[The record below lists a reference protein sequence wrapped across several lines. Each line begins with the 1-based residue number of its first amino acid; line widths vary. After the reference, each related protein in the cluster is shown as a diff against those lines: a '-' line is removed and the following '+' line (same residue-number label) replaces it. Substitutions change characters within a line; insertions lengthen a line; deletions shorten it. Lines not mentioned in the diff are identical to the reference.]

1 MHRRFPCSS
10 GPDST
15 QSTHHEVNGHAVWKH
30 DTPAIIIVDITRPH
44 WPCSLDQGT
53 AGFYAHT
60 PGTTAAWSHLRC
72 RVGHTGGTTSRQHHF
87 ASVPQRRI
95 PLQLECYEGIAVQFP
110 DSEDRWHAY
119 SFGPSLP
126 VWYDANPPA
135 PVEHQD
141 CSRRGTTKHPMLLLM
156 ATPLGSC
163 KVTCCGYPLMPRRR
177 PEELPSTV

>member
-15 QSTHHEVNGHAVWKH
+15 QTTHHEVNGHAVWKY

-72 RVGHTGGTTSRQHHF
+72 RVGRTGGDDITPASLCVRTTTT
-87 ASVPQRRI
+87 
-95 PLQLECYEGIAVQFP
+95 
-110 DSEDRWHAY
+110 DS
-119 SFGPSLP
+119 
-126 VWYDANPPA
+126 PA
-135 PVEHQD
+135 A
-141 CSRRGTTKHPMLLLM
+141 RML
-156 ATPLGSC
+156 
-163 KVTCCGYPLMPRRR
+163 
-177 PEELPSTV
+177 